1 MEPHQTV
8 KTAPRL
14 SVRLWVDPVLARV
27 VAVGDPLN
35 EALHKALLQEL
46 SELLETL
53 GIPGEPVVTI
63 TALQR
68 SLPSGRF
75 MRIDVEDQQLRYSD
89 ETLSSVY
96 CWLNGSIFRADVTPP
111 AILAWLQRM
120 SESGESASDHQ
131 AVATLLTQMTL
142 AIVKAQPSVLLG
154 PSQLQA
160 YLEFLP
166 NPSVESKRWPPDQAW
181 LLPILRVILNLR
193 ISIADKQI
201 AADTLAQS
209 TSKSWQGA
217 CEDLIDALRPDAIEI
232 HLQQEFMRALTT
244 TDADNRVGMFAF
256 LRDGLFAELGVVYP
270 PFRLVPDS
278 GLLPK
283 QFMFKLNHLTCVP
296 QVGLGPEECLVNDTP
311 ERLKQL
317 PLEIRADPAGNPATG
332 HPNSVTNLKHKN
344 DLESRSLTIWD
355 DMGYLILSLAAA
367 LRRNSGCFVQ
377 LRFAE
382 AQLKQLGRVFPA
394 LIKTAGSTVS
404 PGQITAVLRALVAEE
419 LSVGNLRL
427 ILERLTDYEL
437 CNDADGHNVLD
448 DTPTAFEPGNAA
460 SGDDLTRLTAFVRRG
475 MKRQIS
481 GKFSRETNTI
491 DAYLLDLDIEG
502 FLSRSGSVEVDGQR
516 NANPNTEQQD
526 DILESIRREIA
537 QLPPTAQIPLILTTH
552 NLRGPLKK
560 AIAQEFPRIH
570 VVAFQEL
577 MPDLNVRPIARI
589 SSGFGDAV
597 K

>member
-1 MEPHQTV
+1 
-8 KTAPRL
+8 
-14 SVRLWVDPVLARV
+14 
-27 VAVGDPLN
+27 
-35 EALHKALLQEL
+35 
-46 SELLETL
+46 
-53 GIPGEPVVTI
+53 
-63 TALQR
+63 
-68 SLPSGRF
+68 
-75 MRIDVEDQQLRYSD
+75 
-89 ETLSSVY
+89 
-96 CWLNGSIFRADVTPP
+96 
-111 AILAWLQRM
+111 
-120 SESGESASDHQ
+120 
-131 AVATLLTQMTL
+131 
-142 AIVKAQPSVLLG
+142 
-154 PSQLQA
+154 
-160 YLEFLP
+160 
-166 NPSVESKRWPPDQAW
+166 
-181 LLPILRVILNLR
+181 
-193 ISIADKQI
+193 
-201 AADTLAQS
+201 
-209 TSKSWQGA
+209 
-217 CEDLIDALRPDAIEI
+217 
-232 HLQQEFMRALTT
+232 
-244 TDADNRVGMFAF
+244 
-256 LRDGLFAELGVVYP
+256 
-270 PFRLVPDS
+270 
-278 GLLPK
+278 
-283 QFMFKLNHLTCVP
+283 LNHLTCVP

-311 ERLKQL
+311 ERLKLL

-344 DLESRSLTIWD
+344 DLESRNLTIWD

-367 LRRNSGCFVQ
+367 LRRSSECFVR

-382 AQLKQLGRVFPA
+382 TQLKQLGRVFPA

-491 DAYLLDLDIEG
+491 DAYLLDLDIEEL
-502 FLSRSGSVEVDGQR
+502 LSRSGSVEVDGQR
-516 NANPNTEQQD
+516 NANPNSEQQD

-552 NLRGPLKK
+552 NLRGALKT

-589 SSGFGDAV
+589 SRSFVDAV